1 MIREMGTHMKIAV
14 GSDHGGYELKSVITE
29 HLKKK
34 GFEVADFGVNS
45 CAPGDYPDY
54 AVPVCEAVL
63 SGKADLGIL
72 SCGTGIGISISAN
85 KINGIR
91 CALLGDVFS
100 AKMARAHNDANV
112 MALGGRV
119 LGAGLAIEIV
129 DAFLSTPFSGEER
142 HAKRVQKIME
152 LEKS

>member
-1 MIREMGTHMKIAV
+1 MKIAV
-14 GSDHGGYELKSVITE
+14 GSDHGGYELKIIIIE

-34 GFEVADFGVNS
+34 GYETMDFGVHS

-63 SGKADLGIL
+63 SGEADFGIL
-72 SCGTGIGISISAN
+72 ACGTGIGISISAN
-85 KINGIR
+85 KIHGIR

-100 AKMARAHNDANV
+100 AKAARAHNNANV

-119 LGAGLAIEIV
+119 IGPGLALEIV
-129 DAFLSTPFSGEER
+129 DAYLSTPFSNEER
-142 HAKRVQKIME
+142 HAKRVDKIME
-152 LEKS
+152 LEKR